1 MQSGNNKLI
10 AIHLCKKHFSFV
22 IIAILLPFLFW
33 GSSIILPTFDD
44 WTSLVSP
51 STEPLFSKERFFF
64 YGYHWRPFDSIFGY
78 IVGTNPKV
86 LFPTLNHICVVIGH
100 IGCTFLLY
108 WIFILLHFRSFARN
122 ISTLFYFVTPGMM
135 ATVLAVDGLNQVYA
149 AFWGLASLVV
159 YISLNGNKKYI
170 LWIILVF
177 ISTLCKEN
185 GLMWAIITPLFSY
198 GFGFIKRKVFIKYLI
213 IGITIIICYVLMILI
228 FPNNI
233 EIHPE
238 YIPSLERNSLGI
250 LKWLMSTWISVDF
263 IYLLFEPERNIWI
276 ATITILLS
284 LPLLFQLFISNRLL
298 ILKKPFLFL
307 VFCLFISVSPHL
319 VTVFS
324 MMHTY
329 AGLCFAAIIIA
340 YLANYCKNLK
350 GLKIAFVLYFIS
362 VIFVDFHLWYSSYK
376 TSLSGK
382 IIAQKLIQK
391 TKQPI
396 DKVYCIIVKENYQKL
411 SSFCVTPSEAFGWG
425 YAALYEN
432 NYEWPTNIY
441 ITYIDNSPNVMK
453 DAKLLGRKKLRY
465 DKSFDC
471 VWIINNN
478 YTDVLK

>member
-170 LWIILVF
+170 LWIIL
-177 ISTLCKEN
+177 K
-185 GLMWAIITPLFSY
+185 
-198 GFGFIKRKVFIKYLI
+198 
-213 IGITIIICYVLMILI
+213 
-228 FPNNI
+228 
-233 EIHPE
+233 
-238 YIPSLERNSLGI
+238 
-250 LKWLMSTWISVDF
+250 
-263 IYLLFEPERNIWI
+263 
-276 ATITILLS
+276 
-284 LPLLFQLFISNRLL
+284 
-298 ILKKPFLFL
+298 
-307 VFCLFISVSPHL
+307 
-319 VTVFS
+319 
-324 MMHTY
+324 
-329 AGLCFAAIIIA
+329 
-340 YLANYCKNLK
+340 
-350 GLKIAFVLYFIS
+350 
-362 VIFVDFHLWYSSYK
+362 
-376 TSLSGK
+376 
-382 IIAQKLIQK
+382 
-391 TKQPI
+391 
-396 DKVYCIIVKENYQKL
+396 
-411 SSFCVTPSEAFGWG
+411 
-425 YAALYEN
+425 
-432 NYEWPTNIY
+432 
-441 ITYIDNSPNVMK
+441 
-453 DAKLLGRKKLRY
+453 
-465 DKSFDC
+465 
-471 VWIINNN
+471 
-478 YTDVLK
+478 